1 MKTINGLKAIDV
13 LCWFSDRVVV
23 ARPLDKVL
31 KLISSCSSIENFV
44 NDVLFLVIDY
54 YWRWGG
60 VPLSRKGVV
69 SGWAE
74 KGDVLHWVH
83 LDVAGEFEL
92 VCSVED
98 DFQNFKGAY
107 ASMVQLSARAF
118 RGGVF
123 RVKPYLISLFEGR
136 CRCSVFVRVL
146 SVAGL
151 SVGHFYLQVVMDFC

>member
-1 MKTINGLKAIDV
+1 MEAINGLKAIDV
-13 LCWFSDRVVV
+13 ICWFPGRVVV
-23 ARPLDKVL
+23 ARSLDEVL
-31 KLISSCSSIENFV
+31 KLVSSCSSIENFV
-44 NDVLFLVIDY
+44 NDVLFLVINY

-74 KGDVLHWVH
+74 KGDVLHWMH

-92 VCSVED
+92 VCPVGD
-98 DFQNFKGAY
+98 DFQNFKGSY

-118 RGGVF
+118 RDSVF

-136 CRCSVFVRVL
+136 C
-146 SVAGL
+146 
-151 SVGHFYLQVVMDFC
+151 